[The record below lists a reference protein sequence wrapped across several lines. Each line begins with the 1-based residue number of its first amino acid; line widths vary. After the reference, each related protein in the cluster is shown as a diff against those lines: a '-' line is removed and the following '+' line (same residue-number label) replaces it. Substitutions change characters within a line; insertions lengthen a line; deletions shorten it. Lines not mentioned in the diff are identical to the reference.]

1 MSKDFSVIIS
11 TALSHNVWSKVMHG
25 EPEFAFFD
33 WSITNSS
40 VEYIQL

>member
-1 MSKDFSVIIS
+1 MCKDFSVIIS

-25 EPEFAFFD
+25 EPEFALFD
-33 WSITNSS
+33 WSITNRS